1 MASSR
6 ISRTDALVIQPAK
19 RPELKA
25 AAGISRIPVL
35 AITRAMRPGILA
47 RSMNSRAHARERVDV
62 TASRKKVQWGISRIP
77 VLAIT
82 RALMPDILARSMNSR
97 AHARERGHVTASRMK
112 ALSQACAVLAM
123 RMGHVQTPVAF
134 LKNFV
139 SLILVISL
147 PGSIRAATILLN
159 ADSPTKHPFRIS
171 AQGPRQPRPASQARA
186 PPRPLILRSRQP
198 RPASQLSRARWGKL
212 PRWGNLPRH
221 PVWQPRPASQAR

>member
-25 AAGISRIPVL
+25 ASGISRIPL
-35 AITRAMRPGILA
+35 
-47 RSMNSRAHARERVDV
+47 
-62 TASRKKVQWGISRIP
+62 
-77 VLAIT
+77 LAIT

-123 RMGHVQTPVAF
+123 RMGHVHTPVPVAI

-139 SLILVISL
+139 SLLLVISL
-147 PGSIRAATILLN
+147 PGSIRAATMLLN
-159 ADSPTKHPFRIS
+159 ANSPTKHPFRMS

-198 RPASQLSRARWGKL
+198 RPASQLRRARWGKL

-221 PVWQPRPASQAR
+221 PVWQPSCRRCRCRTFSFSTGVEASAPKPTHLQCIMWDTEWDISWNYL